1 AKEWDDRLIRAYRI
15 CAAEAGSPAL
25 LAQIE
30 RCEEWAKTRSYDREL
45 DLSLGA
51 LCLKQKLWGKAQ
63 RHLEQVIDESSDP
76 ALLQLAHLKL
86 AELHGALGHPEQAA
100 EHYRKSA
107 LLTQE

>member
-1 AKEWDDRLIRAYRI
+1 YRS

-30 RCEEWAKTRSYDREL
+30 RCEQWAQERPFDLEL
-45 DLSLGA
+45 AMSLGA
-51 LCLKQKLWGKAQ
+51 LCLKQKLWGKSQ
-63 RHLEQVIDESSDP
+63 RHLEQVADEASDT

-86 AELHGALGHPEQAA
+86 AELHEALDHPELAA
-100 EHYRKSA
+100 EHYKKSA